1 MARILDPLL
10 ASLEFSL
17 MVVLKQTTFLPQQTT
32 LASPISIRMEN
43 AWACQF
49 LLEYTLLYPPLSE
62 YILAYPVLL
71 GYVRTVLT
79 PMQRRG
85 LLRGRAVVA
94 SISRGWRLMTSS
106 RTERSSWWSFSFLA
120 DLVRRVP

>member
-1 MARILDPLL
+1 MEKHGRNETTKVFAMKGWSFLVFLEKAMARILDPLH
-10 ASLEFSL
+10 ASLEFSM

-79 PMQRRG
+79 PMISTTKPAE
-85 LLRGRAVVA
+85 RA
-94 SISRGWRLMTSS
+94 SRSG
-106 RTERSSWWSFSFLA
+106 F
-120 DLVRRVP
+120 DL